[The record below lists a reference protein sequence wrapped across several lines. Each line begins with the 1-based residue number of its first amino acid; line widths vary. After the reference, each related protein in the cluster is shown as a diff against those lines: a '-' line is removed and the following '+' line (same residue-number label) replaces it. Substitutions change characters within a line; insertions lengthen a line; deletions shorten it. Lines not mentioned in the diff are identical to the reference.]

1 MSARI
6 HPTAVVDP
14 GATLADD
21 VEVGAYGVIGPH
33 VSIGAGTKVA
43 SHVVIEGRTSIGCRN
58 RIASFNSIGGEPQD
72 KKYAGEPTRLEI
84 GDDNLI
90 REFGTFNIG
99 TVQGGGVTRIG
110 SRNWIMAYVHIA
122 HDCLIG
128 DDTIFANKVQL
139 AGHVEVGDWV
149 VFGGDCGAHQ
159 FVRIGA
165 HAMAGA
171 ASVIRQDV
179 APFTL
184 IAGDPPTA
192 HGINVEG
199 LRRRGYPADVIGA
212 LRQAYKTIFRSGLTL
227 VEARAALDVQI
238 AEQIAEMP
246 AAADALAVLNGF
258 LGTSTRGI
266 VR

>member
-6 HPTAVVDP
+6 HPTAIVDP
-14 GATLADD
+14 KAELADD
-21 VEVGAYGVIGPH
+21 VEVGAYSLIGPL
-33 VSIGAGTKVA
+33 VRIGAGTTIA
-43 SHVVIEGRTSIGCRN
+43 SHVVIEGRTTIGERN
-58 RIASFNSIGGEPQD
+58 RIAPFNSIGGAPQD
-72 KKYAGEPTRLEI
+72 KKYAGEDTRLEI
-84 GDDNLI
+84 GNDNLI
-90 REFGTFNIG
+90 REFGTYNLG

-110 SRNWIMAYVHIA
+110 DHNWIMAYVHIA

-128 DDTIFANKVQL
+128 SQTIFANKVQL

-184 IAGDPPTA
+184 IAGDPPST

-199 LRRRGYPADVIGA
+199 LRRRGFGPGVITA
-212 LRQAYKTIFRSGLTL
+212 LRQAYKTVFRSGLT
-227 VEARAALDVQI
+227 VAEARSAIEAQIAATPEAAEALGALDT
-238 AEQIAEMP
+238 
-246 AAADALAVLNGF
+246 F